1 MDAILFTV
9 GALCILT
16 GLDMSFNL
24 GTHRKVIFFW
34 TKPIYNLMVKFFDQ
48 HIF

>member
-1 MDAILFTV
+1 MDAIFFTI

-16 GLDMSFNL
+16 GMDMLLNL
-24 GTHRKVIFFW
+24 GTQRRAIFFW
-34 TKPIYNLMVKFFDQ
+34 TKPIHKFMDKFLDQ

>member
-16 GLDMSFNL
+16 GMDMLLNL

-34 TKPIYNLMVKFFDQ
+34 TKPIHKFMVKIFDQ